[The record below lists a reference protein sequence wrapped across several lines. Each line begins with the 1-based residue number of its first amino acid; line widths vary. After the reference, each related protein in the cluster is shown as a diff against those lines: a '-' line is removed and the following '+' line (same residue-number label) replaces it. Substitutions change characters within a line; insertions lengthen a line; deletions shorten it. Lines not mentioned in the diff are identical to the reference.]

1 MKNEK
6 EDTNLSGNA
15 ENGLDKY
22 YWDERYS
29 SHQTGWDLGAPSP
42 ALVDFFE
49 NEDNKE
55 LRILIPGCGNAYEAK
70 YLLESGFS
78 DITLLDFAPT
88 LVGILQ
94 QNFASFDEIQV
105 IEADFFR
112 FQGQF
117 DLIIEQTFFCA
128 QQKSQRTNYVAKM
141 HELLVPGGQLIGLL
155 FDREFEQGPP
165 FGGSAEEY
173 HKLFSEG
180 NLEVLQM
187 EKTAL
192 SVEPRM
198 GTEVFFKVRKNK
210 Y

>member
-6 EDTNLSGNA
+6 EDIKRNGNS

-49 NEDNKE
+49 NEQNKNQ
-55 LRILIPGCGNAYEAK
+55 RILIPGCGNAYEAK
-70 YLLESGFS
+70 YLIQSGYN

-94 QNFASFDEIQV
+94 DNFANFNEIQV
-105 IEADFFR
+105 VEADFFR

-128 QQKSQRTNYVAKM
+128 QQKSQRQNYVEKM
-141 HELLVPGGQLIGLL
+141 YELLVPGGQLIGLL

-165 FGGSAEEY
+165 FGGNTEEY

-180 NLEVLQM
+180 NLEVLHM
-187 EKTAL
+187 EKTDL

-198 GTEVFFKVRKNK
+198 GTEVFFKVRKK
-210 Y
+210 

>member
-1 MKNEK
+1 MKYEK
-6 EDTNLSGNA
+6 EDIKRNGNS

-49 NEDNKE
+49 NENNKE

-70 YLLESGFS
+70 YLIQSGFN

-94 QNFASFDEIQV
+94 QNFATFDEIQV

-141 HELLVPGGQLIGLL
+141 HELLVPGGLLIGLL

-165 FGGSAEEY
+165 FGGSTEEY

-180 NLEVLQM
+180 NLEVLHM

-198 GTEVFFKVRKNK
+198 GTEVFFKVRKK
-210 Y
+210 